1 MQTLCAG
8 LFLLGGALYIL
19 QGIKTLTSRKYTSFD
34 RSGRPTEILRGTK
47 ADIIGYL
54 ALTSGGIIF
63 VSALT
68 YLLKIKTPLPS
79 PVAALFL
86 CVTPLN
92 LLAILSYGIV
102 SRWER

>member
-19 QGIKTLTSRKYTSFD
+19 QGIKTLTSRKYTTFH
-34 RSGRPTEILRGTK
+34 RNGRPAEILRGAK
-47 ADIIGYL
+47 ADILGYL
-54 ALTSGGIIF
+54 AVLSGGIIF

-68 YLLKIKTPLPS
+68 YLLKIETPLPS
-79 PVAALFL
+79 PVAALLL

-92 LLAILSYGIV
+92 LLAILSYAIV